1 MCHASD
7 FSHIKKGRYG
17 KISLDDLNLAMVGNL
32 VDGTADRLF
41 ATLYLDQRATREQSD
56 ALFQIVQYMNTLAN
70 QPPVP
75 FRSVK
80 SVPIAFYESTN
91 RTEYH
96 VEIRNTLHEKALPR
110 RGKSGRPLFS
120 LAAMD
125 LWSNTVHNADN
136 VEFKYEDAVERERWD
151 YSRHYANL
159 KYFSVSKQMYV
170 DEKMLGQ
177 HGNNSGKW
185 TPRQLEIIHK
195 DWRKRSLR
203 RPINQ
208 ADHRAHNHQFNEVR
222 DGLLYREFPGDLS
235 SQSGTGHPFRLLF
248 THVPVEL
255 GAKAFLRRCDLPH
268 FVDCYLEF
276 AATGCADGDHWDHA
290 HPFGDP
296 DVALDHAG
304 SFAWGVCHRIRG
316 GGR

>member
-1 MCHASD
+1 MKVVVGRVLGSVALLAVMGTLRGNSSVEPSKVREFQLEGIAIWECQCPAYGCPCQKNGLPTEGMCHASD
-7 FSHIKKGRYG
+7 FSHIKKGHYG
-17 KISLDDLNLAMVGNL
+17 KISLDDLNLAIVGNL

-41 ATLYLDQRATREQSD
+41 ATLYLDHRATPVQGD

-96 VEIRNTLHEKALPR
+96 VEIPNTLHEKVLLR

-120 LAAMD
+120 MAAMD

-136 VEFKYEDAVERERWD
+136 VEFKYEDSDERERWD
-151 YSRHYANL
+151 YSGHYANL

-177 HGNNSGKW
+177 HGDNSGKW
-185 TPRQLEIIHK
+185 TPKQLEIIREQGLEK
-195 DWRKRSLR
+195 EKSTPADKSNQSPCRQS
-203 RPINQ
+203 PI
-208 ADHRAHNHQFNEVR
+208 R
-222 DGLLYREFPGDLS
+222 
-235 SQSGTGHPFRLLF
+235 
-248 THVPVEL
+248 
-255 GAKAFLRRCDLPH
+255 
-268 FVDCYLEF
+268 
-276 AATGCADGDHWDHA
+276 
-290 HPFGDP
+290 
-296 DVALDHAG
+296 
-304 SFAWGVCHRIRG
+304 
-316 GGR
+316 